1 MCRLWPSH
9 LFLSC
14 LVALALAE
22 ITACGHLGASG
33 DATSALPPFNSYA
46 SCVVADFNSDGKLDI
61 AVSYSRIAGAPPHP
75 GTVAIYLQDPAR
87 AGSFPS
93 PVNYSVG
100 NDPVALVAGDLNG
113 DGKLDLVAV
122 NTILSAGGL
131 GSSSVSVLL
140 QDPANPGKFL
150 SAVNYATGFSPV
162 DVAIGDLN
170 GDGRPDLAVADS
182 TGISILL
189 QSSTAPGRFLPL
201 TTIALGSGGTSGIA
215 IADVNG
221 DGKADIVATSS
232 DLMVFMQDPTSAG
245 RFLTP
250 AHYTVGA
257 QPYAVAVQDLN
268 SDGRPDIAVANL
280 GSADGTVAASLS
292 VLLQNPA
299 SLGNFLPATRYA
311 TGIRSW
317 TIAAADLDGDGKP
330 DLVVGN
336 MGSFTGGSVSV
347 FLQNPAGAGT
357 FQPAVNYNDSGSVSW
372 VGIGDMDGDGRQDLV
387 IVSSGLEIR
396 FQDPTKPGN
405 FLQPVMIASP

>member
-1 MCRLWPSH
+1 MCRVWPLH

-14 LVALALAE
+14 LIALALAG

-33 DATSALPPFNSYA
+33 DRASVLPPFNSYT
-46 SCVVADFNSDGKLDI
+46 SCVVANFNGDGKLDI
-61 AVSYSRIAGAPPHP
+61 AVSYSRIASAPPHP
-75 GTVAIYLQDPAR
+75 GTVAVYLQDPAH
-87 AGSFPS
+87 AGSFLS
-93 PVNYSVG
+93 PANYSVG
-100 NDPVALVAGDLNG
+100 NDPVALVTGDLNG

-122 NTILSAGGL
+122 NTIMSANGL

-162 DVAIGDLN
+162 DVASGDLN
-170 GDGRPDLAVADS
+170 GDGRPDLAVADT

-189 QSSTAPGRFLPL
+189 QSSTAAGQFLPL
-201 TTIALGSGGTSGIA
+201 TTIAVAGGGTSGIA
-215 IADVNG
+215 IADLNG

-232 DLMVFMQDPTSAG
+232 DLLVFTQNPASSG
-245 RFLTP
+245 NFLAP
-250 AHYTVGA
+250 SHYTVGA

-280 GSADGTVAASLS
+280 GSPDGNVAASLS

-299 SLGNFLPATRYA
+299 ITGDFLSATSYA
-311 TGIRSW
+311 TGVRSW
-317 TIAAADLDGDGKP
+317 TITAADLNDDGKP
-330 DLVVGN
+330 DLALGN

-357 FQPAVNYNDSGSVSW
+357 FQPAANYNDSGSVSW

-387 IVSSGLEIR
+387 IASSGLEIR
-396 FQDPTKPGN
+396 FQDPAHPGN
-405 FLQPVMIASP
+405 FLPPVMIASP